1 MGGLSLPNAYRVAPS
16 APPTVPVRDPVGA
29 IWRLIRW
36 GGALAKHDALMPREI
51 TPLLPAWARPIAGFI
66 HLFAGREGRDGRPG
80 QRLGRAFET
89 LGPVA
94 IKLGQVMATR
104 ADIFGIEFARDLG
117 RLKDKLPPFPTDEA
131 RREVE
136 RSLGRPVESLFT
148 DFGDP
153 IGAASLAQ
161 AHPAWLADGRKVAV
175 KVLRPGVERRV
186 VKGLDAMRM
195 AAGAVDRLV
204 PLSRRLEPR
213 AFVETV
219 ARSMYLELDMRL
231 EAAAASEL
239 HDIMD

>member
-1 MGGLSLPNAYRVAPS
+1 M
-16 APPTVPVRDPVGA
+16 
-29 IWRLIRW
+29 
-36 GGALAKHDALMPREI
+36 
-51 TPLLPAWARPIAGFI
+51 

-117 RLKDKLPPFPTDEA
+117 RLKDKLPPFPTEQA
-131 RREVE
+131 RREIE

-186 VKGLDAMRM
+186 VQGLDAMRL
-195 AAGAVDRLV
+195 ARRSGASAGARWRGGWS
-204 PLSRRLEPR
+204 PRPSSRRSPGRCIWSWTCGWRPPPPPSCTTSWKRPAPTAAICRRPR
-213 AFVETV
+213 WSGTG
-219 ARSMYLELDMRL
+219 S
-231 EAAAASEL
+231 ASGC
-239 HDIMD
+239 